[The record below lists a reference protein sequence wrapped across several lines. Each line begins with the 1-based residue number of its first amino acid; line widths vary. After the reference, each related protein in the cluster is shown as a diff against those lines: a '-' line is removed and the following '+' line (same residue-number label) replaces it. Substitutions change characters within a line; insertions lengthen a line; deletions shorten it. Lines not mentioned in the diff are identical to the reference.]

1 MKKVCLLWFI
11 LITLIS
17 KHNSL
22 KIPEELKIPSADSK
36 KIIEINAKLEAL
48 KLVADLID
56 NFRESYTRQLVI
68 SGINDEEKLENKL
81 DSLEVTEKNIT
92 E

>member
-1 MKKVCLLWFI
+1 M
-11 LITLIS
+11 
-17 KHNSL
+17 
-22 KIPEELKIPSADSK
+22 
-36 KIIEINAKLEAL
+36 
-48 KLVADLID
+48 ADLID

>member
-1 MKKVCLLWFI
+1 MDI
-11 LITLIS
+11 
-17 KHNSL
+17 SL

-48 KLVADLID
+48 KLVSDLID
-56 NFRESYTRQLVI
+56 NFRESYTRQLAI
-68 SGINDEEKLENKL
+68 SGISDEEKLEEKL
-81 DSLEVTEKNIT
+81 ESLEVSEKNIT

>member
-1 MKKVCLLWFI
+1 MDI
-11 LITLIS
+11 
-17 KHNSL
+17 SL
-22 KIPEELKIPSADSK
+22 KIPEELKIQSADSK

>member
-1 MKKVCLLWFI
+1 MDI
-11 LITLIS
+11 
-17 KHNSL
+17 SL

-68 SGINDEEKLENKL
+68 SGINDEEKLEEKL
-81 DSLEVTEKNIT
+81 DSLEVSEKNIT

>member
-1 MKKVCLLWFI
+1 MDI
-11 LITLIS
+11 
-17 KHNSL
+17 SL

>member
-1 MKKVCLLWFI
+1 MDI
-11 LITLIS
+11 
-17 KHNSL
+17 SL

-48 KLVADLID
+48 KLVSDLID

-68 SGINDEEKLENKL
+68 SGISDEEKLEEKL
-81 DSLEVTEKNIT
+81 ESLEVSEKNIT

>member
-1 MKKVCLLWFI
+1 MDI
-11 LITLIS
+11 R
-17 KHNSL
+17 L

-48 KLVADLID
+48 KLVSDLID

-68 SGINDEEKLENKL
+68 SGISDEEKLEEKL
-81 DSLEVTEKNIT
+81 ESLEVSEKNIT

>member
-1 MKKVCLLWFI
+1 MDI
-11 LITLIS
+11 
-17 KHNSL
+17 SL
-22 KIPEELKIPSADSK
+22 KIPEELKIQSADSK

-68 SGINDEEKLENKL
+68 SGISDEEKLENKL

>member
-1 MKKVCLLWFI
+1 MDI
-11 LITLIS
+11 
-17 KHNSL
+17 SL
-22 KIPEELKIPSADSK
+22 KIPEELKIQSADSK

-68 SGINDEEKLENKL
+68 SGINDEEKLEEKL
-81 DSLEVTEKNIT
+81 DSLEVSEKNIT